1 MISGGSL
8 VFEKKE
14 KGNGEVFVQFHLKS
28 LEMAKEII
36 NGVSFKFTCLGG
48 SWLGK
53 KAMQV
58 KRPRLP

>member
-1 MISGGSL
+1 MISGGSW
-8 VFEKKE
+8 VFKKKE
-14 KGNGEVFVQFHLKS
+14 TGNGEVFARFHLKS
-28 LEMAKEII
+28 QEMAEEII
-36 NGVSFKFTCLGG
+36 NRVSFKFTCLGG